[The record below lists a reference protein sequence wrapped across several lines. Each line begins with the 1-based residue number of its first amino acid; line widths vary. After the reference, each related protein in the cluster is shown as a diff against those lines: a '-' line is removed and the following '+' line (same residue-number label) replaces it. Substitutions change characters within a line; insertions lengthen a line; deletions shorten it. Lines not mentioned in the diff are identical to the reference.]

1 VRETFAERA
10 RKKAQTRLRER
21 PESDGKFWPWRRSP
35 VATEVQSMGVA
46 PRKGRIEQEMKGEIS
61 LKNAGEIKALKVKEG
76 RPHMK

>member
-1 VRETFAERA
+1 
-10 RKKAQTRLRER
+10 
-21 PESDGKFWPWRRSP
+21 
-35 VATEVQSMGVA
+35 MGVA